1 MKIFRKLNL
10 LIVLGCVVLM
20 LAACGGSDEK
30 SEAAANDNSAA
41 QTSSEGGK
49 GGATLPDDPLAA
61 ITQALKNQQTA
72 GPYRVKTTIE
82 SEGQKMEMSAEIKL
96 PDQMRVIS
104 DVSDKKMEMVF
115 VGGKGWMRIDENWMD
130 APMKI
135 DDLLHQMNAMSSE
148 LLTEIA
154 SDAAKVGNETVD
166 GQETVLYT
174 YNMDMNKSSTMKMDM
189 KSAVKLWIRTSDN
202 LPIKQEVSGEAMGIK
217 SVSTQVIEYDPTIT
231 IEAPVK

>member
-30 SEAAANDNSAA
+30 SEAAASDTSIA

-49 GGATLPDDPLAA
+49 SGAALPDDPLAA

-135 DDLLHQMNAMSSE
+135 DDLLHQMNAMGAE
-148 LLTEIA
+148 ILTEIA
-154 SDAAKVGNETVD
+154 SDATKVGNETVD

-174 YNMDMNKSSTMKMDM
+174 YNMDMNKSTTMKMDM

-202 LPIKQEVSGEAMGIK
+202 LPIKQEVTGEAMGMK
-217 SVSTQVIEYDPTIT
+217 SISTQVIEYDPTIT